1 MVIKIDVDGV
11 IRNINEKMCEIYND
25 LFGEN
30 LTVDDM
36 FDYDVEKVFSK
47 IKENMGITSVDC
59 FFDKSARS
67 IFLNSNPYEGVG
79 EAIRKL
85 REAGHKVVIVTWQF
99 SLENKYYT
107 LLFFEKNKIPYDDI
121 CFTKDKW
128 MIQGDWLIDDNP
140 EFITDE
146 RDKSRKI
153 MIRMPY
159 NKVCKFFCTRANGL
173 QEAVDII
180 LDKEKFLIK
189 EQNKRAEEFIKIDIP
204 ELTGDDC
211 KKMFINCKPNWDKID
226 LDGLKLGLNERV
238 SELYECNG

>member
-47 IKENMGITSVDC
+47 IKENMGITAVDC

-121 CFTKDKW
+121 CFTRDKW

-146 RDKSRKI
+146 REKSRKI

-159 NKVCKFFCTRANGL
+159 NKDCKFFCTRADNL

-180 LDKEKFLIK
+180 L
-189 EQNKRAEEFIKIDIP
+189 KRNEILVEMPFPTLHEEDYGK
-204 ELTGDDC
+204 L
-211 KKMFINCKPNWDKID
+211 FINCKPNWDKLD
-226 LDGLKLGLNERV
+226 LGGLKLGLNKRV